1 MSTAVSLKA
10 LEIPGKVTQVK
21 MEIPERGHYYEGDWL
36 DPPGVAHG
44 KGKYIWEDGARYE
57 GDWKMGLAD
66 GFGVKAHPNGQL
78 FEGMWKKD
86 LQHGEG
92 KCMYPDGTTFQGNF
106 NKGMK
111 DGKGTLTFPDGST
124 YVGSFYKDL
133 MHGKSV
139 FKRLGIGIFEGEFE
153 NNNMKL
159 GKFTAEDGVVYDGQW
174 SRNKQHGWGI
184 AYKEEEEGKRLGYWI
199 SGRPATDKEFL
210 NDLMKDFPQA
220 KKERPL
226 HYALSTFAS
235 KENIFHFLKLCPD
248 DVKKKD
254 RAGLLPIHTASYKGA
269 SVEVIEKLVKLYPE
283 GISVRTMGGGVPLHS
298 AIFGRASFETT
309 IKLLEH
315 FPEATKIITKN
326 GNTCLAL
333 ASYKG
338 LTRLVPLFL
347 ALDPTAIDRKN
358 TKKETPRSLAKDFG
372 HRDVSKLL
380 RDERKTINEF
390 KYHLKKGGIEG
401 LTWDKFMVWAKKVM
415 PPDTYKTWAEK
426 KESAGA
432 GVSES
437 KNSVDRIVQSVV
449 QTDWMNFK
457 SNGNWA
463 LEKVKELLR
472 SNPSAA
478 REEDECGSMLLHWA
492 VYMDAPLETVQFI
505 YNENKS
511 AVRVP
516 GNSGHLPLHFTIFGF
531 ETDREINFDVVQYL
545 FDAFEEGAIAK
556 TSKGNTFMHM
566 MCQTDRAVP
575 TEWLEMLMLKYPH
588 SASVKND
595 NGLLPI
601 HLLAEHCRSKEQ
613 LDLLVNTYPKG
624 VQEADQTNKWIPL
637 HYAASVGN
645 LVAVQL
651 LLKAFAPGVHEL
663 DSEGNTPLKLAMNY
677 KSLSVSRDREE
688 VIALLET
695 QKSAAM
701 DHARMILRQV
711 LLSGDS
717 QPWMRSKLMLV
728 GEGRA
733 GKTSTLRSL
742 MGEAFRENEMSTIGA
757 TTKTCT
763 VNKFNVKINR
773 DNTVQPWKEKVDQQ
787 SEFDTAVAKL
797 VKKGL
802 QKKKAEMLVSQNQL
816 RKKQV
821 GTTPTA
827 ASVELHDSA
836 SLRSNETKSEGSQQT
851 LINDSLSIDQDL
863 DRVDKGSILV
873 SSLPSGSKGSESMQ
887 TPFSDHMEQTPVRRI
902 HTARSPEQRAEEII
916 NNYGDVDIQN
926 LLQGAENTLKLGIW
940 DYGGQEIFYAVHHL
954 FLTRFGVYLVLFDM
968 RKILKPETRS
978 DSINFIRFWLN
989 SIALYARSSTDNGKE
1004 ESGKGSP
1011 IFLIGSHKDVV
1022 PEVEEHKNISDILT
1036 RTFGANIER
1045 QNIQRN
1051 EKEGICF
1058 FPMDNTAENDC
1069 NVIAVRQCVEKVIAK
1084 EEYIM
1089 EEYPIAWMT
1098 VCDELKNKSQ
1108 EDAYLT
1114 LEEVY
1119 ELALECG
1126 IKDTGGDPDASK
1138 KSWVEVNAMLAHF
1151 HQLGVIVYYGHRQ
1164 GLDQLIILNPQ
1175 WIVDR
1180 ISDVIRE
1187 FSSQSFTHSRGRD
1200 KFAKEMNEEWSDL
1213 TKKGVLSKRL
1223 LRHLWRGDHRHVDFL
1238 LTLMQTFALI
1248 CPLKIPTAG
1257 ALLLQYMVPSL
1268 LPSKMFPLKE
1278 NRRHDIEIAFGV
1290 FLPTGIF
1297 GRLVVVM
1304 LEYYFSETIERYGS
1318 YENRMENVAEKASAD
1333 GAQTDPLIRSLK
1345 ENGPSI
1351 YKTWCAFNF
1360 HSKGSLIISMRQS
1373 NKDIVVYFLDDEARM
1388 NCDEIF
1394 SVLGKLINTLNIEF
1408 YNSQLNILLTKPNEQ
1423 KASLA
1428 LDLSKSW
1435 HRPRLDILT
1444 ARRSTASAY
1453 LTGEAKAK
1461 GYYTVPNL
1469 EDLSSDG
1476 DVAHIENFVVGR
1488 KGYGKIKWLCPVNL
1502 SEAGAI
1508 DDIVFIE
1515 RGDVSVYEFHKREPK
1530 QGYELNCSA
1539 QIEFENFFPPDKDDD
1554 TRTARFLRRMKK
1566 IERNGGYDNCE
1577 YNAETGTWRFEVQH
1591 FTIQGWNA
1599 EDNELIEWIL
1609 NLLWLPRRHDRNR
1622 DQAKDYAEGL
1632 LKQDYYLEE
1641 IIGDPPPPH
1650 DDWSPAS
1657 DPPSIP
1663 ILEAAG
1669 FRPLHIRKVV
1679 RVLAAL
1685 YPTKR
1690 EYQGVPAPKS
1700 VAVATKPA
1708 VTVAPAVKAAEKSPT
1723 TSVSGYDVFLSHDWG
1738 KFTIKGK
1745 DGKAGVEIQNHD
1757 RVKRIN
1763 EGLKA
1768 VGLETW
1774 FDEDRMSGNINDQM
1788 VSGID
1793 NSSCFLA
1800 FITNNY
1806 ILKVSGEGPN
1816 GKADNCKKEFE
1827 YGERRKTA
1835 KRMIPILIEP
1845 SAWNTKMWKGSV
1857 GMCLGGELYFKM
1869 DEADVWEDN
1878 VKFNE
1883 AISKLADKVKTT
1895 ILSCGNALVN
1905 QKKKAKSTLQPAST
1919 VSAGGGSG
1927 PATSKNIVAAK
1938 LKTAG
1943 NQALARPVSECS
1955 AVPLLKSSA
1964 AGKAI
1969 SRPSSES
1976 SAVSLAKSSPVET
1989 TILDRTSSDNS
2000 TSTVA
2005 VTPKVSATT
2014 SEIPKT
2020 TVPEATVCAKSEEGQ
2035 LSNTTSNLHR
2045 ASSAVGSGLNAV
2057 RNITTPR

>member
-1 MSTAVSLKA
+1 
-10 LEIPGKVTQVK
+10 

-283 GISVRTMGGGVPLHS
+283 GIS
-298 AIFGRASFETT
+298 
-309 IKLLEH
+309 
-315 FPEATKIITKN
+315 
-326 GNTCLAL
+326 
-333 ASYKG
+333 
-338 LTRLVPLFL
+338 
-347 ALDPTAIDRKN
+347 
-358 TKKETPRSLAKDFG
+358 
-372 HRDVSKLL
+372 
-380 RDERKTINEF
+380 
-390 KYHLKKGGIEG
+390 
-401 LTWDKFMVWAKKVM
+401 KVM
-415 PPDTYKTWAEK
+415 PPDTQLFEYLGI
-426 KESAGA
+426 AG
-432 GVSES
+432 
-437 KNSVDRIVQSVV
+437 
-449 QTDWMNFK
+449 T
-457 SNGNWA
+457 
-463 LEKVKELLR
+463 
-472 SNPSAA
+472 
-478 REEDECGSMLLHWA
+478 
-492 VYMDAPLETVQFI
+492 
-505 YNENKS
+505 
-511 AVRVP
+511 
-516 GNSGHLPLHFTIFGF
+516 
-531 ETDREINFDVVQYL
+531 
-545 FDAFEEGAIAK
+545 
-556 TSKGNTFMHM
+556 
-566 MCQTDRAVP
+566 CQ
-575 TEWLEMLMLKYPH
+575 WLEMLMLKYPH

-887 TPFSDHMEQTPVRRI
+887 TPFSDHMEQTP
-902 HTARSPEQRAEEII
+902 
-916 NNYGDVDIQN
+916 
-926 LLQGAENTLKLGIW
+926 
-940 DYGGQEIFYAVHHL
+940 
-954 FLTRFGVYLVLFDM
+954 
-968 RKILKPETRS
+968 
-978 DSINFIRFWLN
+978 
-989 SIALYARSSTDNGKE
+989 
-1004 ESGKGSP
+1004 
-1011 IFLIGSHKDVV
+1011 DVV

-1069 NVIAVRQCVEKVIAK
+1069 NVIVVRQCVEKVIAK

-2000 TSTVA
+2000 TSTFRKPPYVR
-2005 VTPKVSATT
+2005 K
-2014 SEIPKT
+2014 
-2020 TVPEATVCAKSEEGQ
+2020 AKKG
-2035 LSNTTSNLHR
+2035 N
-2045 ASSAVGSGLNAV
+2045 
-2057 RNITTPR
+2057 